1 MKREKTGSFILLD
14 ITGKTGM
21 GCLVAACCFML
32 FCGCGAKAPAL
43 ILEGGGASC
52 GELEVSGYSGD
63 GEPEMS
69 KESGNTG
76 PGISKAGDAGMFGD
90 EGSQEALQNSGAA
103 GGAQEELVYVQVSGA
118 VVKPGVYQLPAD
130 SRVFMAVELAGGL
143 TPEADEGSLNQA
155 QAVSDGQQIY
165 VYAVGEQARQEE
177 ARESDGRVNLNT
189 ATAQELMAL
198 PGIGQ
203 AKADS
208 IISYRES
215 SGGFQ
220 AIEDLMKI
228 EGIKE
233 GVFSKIKDRIK
244 I

>member
-1 MKREKTGSFILLD
+1 MKKEKTVFLRLSD
-14 ITGKTGM
+14 IAGKTGI

-43 ILEGGGASC
+43 ILEEGGVQADAGIPQEPRAGNAGTAGEPGAGNGDVEISKDGGGQVQDAA
-52 GELEVSGYSGD
+52 
-63 GEPEMS
+63 
-69 KESGNTG
+69 GNGGGT
-76 PGISKAGDAGMFGD
+76 
-90 EGSQEALQNSGAA
+90 GSQK
-103 GGAQEELVYVQVSGA
+103 EELVYVQVSGA
-118 VVKPGVYQLPAD
+118 VAKPGVYQLPAG

-165 VYAVGEQARQEE
+165 VFAVGEQARQEQ
-177 ARESDGRVNLNT
+177 AQESDGRVNLNT
-189 ATAQELMAL
+189 ATAEELMSL

-220 AIEDLMKI
+220 AVEDLMKI